1 MPGFLG
7 TEKLFNERFGKP
19 ILASRDSKSSSK
31 EQEAGMS
38 WKNNIEKCTHSS
50 LYFPIWKGALALE
63 ALHKQVLPFLLRR
76 LKEDVLHDLPPK
88 IIQDYY
94 SDLSDLQVMLKYF
107 ALLLQEFGI
116 YITCLETIIRRVC
129 EISS

>member
-7 TEKLFNERFGKP
+7 TEKIFNDRFGKP

-31 EQEAGMS
+31 EQEA
-38 WKNNIEKCTHSS
+38 
-50 LYFPIWKGALALE
+50 GALALE

-94 SDLSDLQVMLKYF
+94 CELSDLQASIYLLRLSSLAIRMLM
-107 ALLLQEFGI
+107 GNPSS
-116 YITCLETIIRRVC
+116 
-129 EISS
+129 EIVI

>member
-7 TEKLFNERFGKP
+7 SEKIFNERFGKP
-19 ILASRDSKSSSK
+19 ILSSRDSKSSSK
-31 EQEAGMS
+31 EQEA
-38 WKNNIEKCTHSS
+38 
-50 LYFPIWKGALALE
+50 GALALE

-94 SDLSDLQVMLKYF
+94 CELSDLQVTTYF
-107 ALLLQEFGI
+107 FFHDLHQMILIHAAE
-116 YITCLETIIRRVC
+116 IIVRRIC
-129 EISS
+129 KIAG

>member
-7 TEKLFNERFGKP
+7 SEKIFNERFGKP
-19 ILASRDSKSSSK
+19 ILSSRDSKSSSK
-31 EQEAGMS
+31 EQEA
-38 WKNNIEKCTHSS
+38 
-50 LYFPIWKGALALE
+50 GALALE

-94 SDLSDLQVMLKYF
+94 CELSDLQVCHSIGLF
-107 ALLLQEFGI
+107 HFFF
-116 YITCLETIIRRVC
+116 ITKSIFRI
-129 EISS
+129 EISL

>member
-7 TEKLFNERFGKP
+7 TEKIFNDRFGKP

-31 EQEAGMS
+31 EQEA
-38 WKNNIEKCTHSS
+38 
-50 LYFPIWKGALALE
+50 GALALE

-94 SDLSDLQVMLKYF
+94 CELSDLQASINLLHLSSISIRMLM
-107 ALLLQEFGI
+107 GNP
-116 YITCLETIIRRVC
+116 TS
-129 EISS
+129 EIVI

>member
-7 TEKLFNERFGKP
+7 TEKIFNDRFGKP

-31 EQEAGMS
+31 EQEA
-38 WKNNIEKCTHSS
+38 
-50 LYFPIWKGALALE
+50 GALALE

-94 SDLSDLQVMLKYF
+94 CELSDLQASIKYLYLS
-107 ALLLQEFGI
+107 LLSI
-116 YITCLETIIRRVC
+116 
-129 EISS
+129 